1 MKSQTALEKARPIV
15 CEECA
20 TWLSDDSSAQ
30 MCPCCGGKIHQATDF
45 EMAADHLT
53 EKLYNEFRSWSFCA
67 DLNGCID
74 DAREHTRHE
83 IAQAFEQYEQKL
95 EICKKALQAQAY
107 LDSGFAPPLF
117 NVMPTRQLIAEALEK
132 IK

>member
-1 MKSQTALEKARPIV
+1 MKSQTALEKTRQ
-15 CEECA
+15 
-20 TWLSDDSSAQ
+20 LL
-30 MCPCCGGKIHQATDF
+30 CGVFINPDNHP
-45 EMAADHLT
+45 
-53 EKLYNEFRSWSFCA
+53 KLV
-67 DLNGCID
+67 
-74 DAREHTRHE
+74 DA